1 MNKTYIKYV
10 YLITALTIVISCNK
24 DDSGDDYVPLE
35 ITTQPDS
42 GEVLQTAT
50 VDVAIFSND
59 TNVPQDGTLTLGA
72 TANGTVEIIDN
83 NTPNNRLDDVIRYT
97 PNGSFMGTDTFQYTI
112 CDGNGD
118 GCETETVTINVVP
131 VSPVNFD
138 LAAMPYATLTEYNFF
153 EGDMNGQNPVYGV
166 LPYEPISALYTDYA
180 KKKRFVW
187 LPDGVKATYE
197 SDDTSLSFPTGSI
210 LIKNFYY
217 NNVQPGNT
225 TRVLE
230 TRLMIKK
237 ADGWIFADYMWNE
250 AQTEATL
257 DTAGDGGFVALEWIQ
272 DGTLTS
278 TNYRIPATAE
288 CFTCH
293 KSNFEKIPL
302 GVKPQSINSSY
313 NFTDGTTNQLQ
324 KWIEQGY
331 LEDNIPGS
339 ITTVVDWQDTSEPLE
354 LRVRSYFDINCGS
367 CHTDGGHASYRSGR
381 LAFKDTDV
389 PENLGICVDPDT
401 PIVGYE
407 TAKVITPGDAD
418 NSILFFRMSTNQEQY
433 RMPLLGR
440 TLQHE
445 ASVAMI
451 EEWINSLTQT
461 CD

>member
-1 MNKTYIKYV
+1 MKRKILRMACLLATM
-10 YLITALTIVISCNK
+10 LIVFSCNK
-24 DDSGDDYVPLE
+24 DDGGDDYVALE

-42 GEVLQTAT
+42 VEVLQTET
-50 VDVAIFSND
+50 VDIAIFSND
-59 TNVPQDGTLTLGA
+59 ANVPVDGTLTIGSSSNA
-72 TANGTVEIIDN
+72 SVEIIN
-83 NTPNNRLDDVIRYT
+83 NGTPNNRVDDAIRYT
-97 PNGSFMGTDTFQYTI
+97 PNGTFMGSDTFQYTI
-112 CDGNGD
+112 CDGNSEN
-118 GCETETVTINVVP
+118 CKTETVTINVVP

-153 EGDMNGQNPVYGV
+153 DGDLKDQSPVYGV
-166 LPYEPISALYTDYA
+166 LPYQPISALHTDYA

-187 LPDGVKATYE
+187 MPDDVKASYV
-197 SDDTSLSFPTGSI
+197 SDDRSLNFPTGSI

-237 ADGWIFADYMWNE
+237 EDGWIFAEYIWNE
-250 AQTEATL
+250 GQTEATL
-257 DTAGDGGFVALEWIQ
+257 DTAGDGGFVQIEWLQ
-272 DGTLTS
+272 NGTPTA
-278 TNYRIPATAE
+278 TNYRFPATAE

-293 KSNFEKIPL
+293 KSDFEKVPL
-302 GVKPQSINSSY
+302 GVKPQSINSNYDFS
-313 NFTDGTTNQLQ
+313 DGNTNQLQ
-324 KWIEQGY
+324 KWIDQGY
-331 LEDNIPGS
+331 LENNVPSS
-339 ITTVVDWQDTSEPLE
+339 ITTVVDWQDISQSLE

-381 LAFKDTDV
+381 LAFKDTDIAQ
-389 PENLGICVDPDT
+389 NLGICVDPDT

-418 NSILFFRMSTNQEQY
+418 NSILFFRMSSNEEQF

-440 TLQHE
+440 TIEHNESL
-445 ASVAMI
+445 AMI
-451 EEWINSLTQT
+451 EEWINSLTET